1 MKNKIHSFYSR
12 LKIKHKMILLLTF
25 ILFAFSSGGLMV
37 LQYAFHVYNEEIYK
51 QSAQSLSVSSNS
63 IENELIKLERLSF
76 QLTTDIYVQ
85 HYLQQLKSSTSN
97 YEQYIIGMDLRKRLL
112 EIGGSEKYINSIQMY
127 DMNGYD
133 YSIGNRQV
141 IMQEERVNQIMS
153 QAKEHK
159 GGARWVFPGDLDPS
173 LLVTREIRAYENIS
187 LETIGLLALR
197 INIAELAKDFSKSL
211 EDYSAHLVIFH
222 EGEVVYPLESPIS
235 EEKLMVNFA
244 GKSGYHL
251 MDEDRE
257 PYFVTYTPAEYTNWT
272 YTIITPFSNL
282 FEAITYVKNAVFIV
296 NIGLF
301 IIILYLSIR
310 LMNGI
315 TAPIES
321 LNKKMK
327 IVQSGELDLFVES
340 NKESFYQDETAE
352 MHDNFNV
359 MMRQI
364 NELITENYKKQLVIK
379 DSEFKTLQ
387 AQINPHFLYNT
398 LESINWTAKI
408 EKQEKI
414 SKMAESLGN
423 LLRSTI
429 SMKEP
434 IIPLNKELEIVNNY
448 LTIQKY
454 RYEDRLSVETN
465 IPSYLLTIP
474 VPKFVLQPLVE
485 NSIRYSLEKRIGH
498 CAIRIVARKAG
509 DFMYL
514 EVTDNGPGIEEGSI
528 TQLLRGEISSTGT
541 GLGLKNIHERIQL
554 LFGEK
559 YGIHIISEIEK
570 GTTIQLIL
578 PYKEES
584 EDVQCVIG

>member
-97 YEQYIIGMDLRKRLL
+97 YEQYIIGMNLRKRLL
-112 EIGGSEKYINSIQMY
+112 EIGGSDKYINSIQMY
-127 DMNGYD
+127 DMNSYD

-141 IMQEERVNQIMS
+141 IMHEERVKQIMS

-159 GGARWVFPGDLDPS
+159 GGARWVFPGDADPS
-173 LLVTREIRAYENIS
+173 LLITREIRAYENIS
-187 LETIGLLALR
+187 LDTIGVLALR
-197 INIAELAKDFSKSL
+197 INIEELAKDFTNSL
-211 EDYSAHLVIFH
+211 KDYNAHLVIFH
-222 EGEVVYPLESPIS
+222 EGDVVYPLESPIS
-235 EEKLMVNFA
+235 KEKLKVNFT
-244 GKSGYHL
+244 GDSGYHL
-251 MDEDRE
+251 MDEERE
-257 PYFVTYTPAEYTNWT
+257 QYFVTYTPAEYTNWT

-327 IVQSGELDLFVES
+327 IVQSGELDLFVET

-454 RYEDRLSVETN
+454 RYEERLSVETN

-498 CAIRIVARKAG
+498 CAIKIVARKAD
-509 DFMYL
+509 DFMFL
-514 EVTDNGPGIEEGSI
+514 EVTDNGPGIEEGSV

-559 YGIHIISEIEK
+559 YGIHIMSEIEK